1 MSKNI
6 EYKITDKK
14 TTEELPP
21 LDDTYYEPDTTFS
34 LIKQQIKEYLLKK
47 YKVNINPE
55 HIKLKS
61 KSYKSNAQHIPDIE
75 ISTVFKNP
83 TSKDNVITF

>member
-21 LDDTYYEPDTTFS
+21 LDDTYYEPDTTVS

-61 KSYKSNAQHIPDIE
+61 KSYKKSH
-75 ISTVFKNP
+75 
-83 TSKDNVITF
+83 

>member
-21 LDDTYYEPDTTFS
+21 LDDTYYEPDTTVS
-34 LIKQQIKEYLLKK
+34 LIKQQIKEYLSFLK
-47 YKVNINPE
+47 
-55 HIKLKS
+55 
-61 KSYKSNAQHIPDIE
+61 
-75 ISTVFKNP
+75 FK
-83 TSKDNVITF
+83 KKQIL